1 MVPGRFALFTSSPWV
16 VSPRVVSPSRWVV
29 SPLNVSRFAL
39 LYIFLDIQ
47 LNYNL
52 RYNTHILYT
61 PYTWRWVVSPSN
73 FFFQIFNENRMFHC
87 VNVEWT
93 NKMPDEEIYLVR
105 FASLYYRTPSHLP
118 NNSMQQSS
126 GCMLNWYIYWTVKWE
141 LSSTRLE
148 SSSMIT
154 CDALC
159 RYMNLVTTSS
169 YKHCIHF
176 LSCSFFTIWIFVM
189 YTYLCIFTCPSLGP
203 NWSINILN
211 LESW

>member
-1 MVPGRFALFTSSPWV
+1 MWSTFFAFNNNFYETGISKY
-16 VSPRVVSPSRWVV
+16 
-29 SPLNVSRFAL
+29 
-39 LYIFLDIQ
+39 YIVKKIIPQ
-47 LNYNL
+47 ELNYMIYYMKMWHDSL
-52 RYNTHILYT
+52 
-61 PYTWRWVVSPSN
+61 TWMI
-73 FFFQIFNENRMFHC
+73 QI
-87 VNVEWT
+87 
-93 NKMPDEEIYLVR
+93 
-105 FASLYYRTPSHLP
+105 
-118 NNSMQQSS
+118 
-126 GCMLNWYIYWTVKWE
+126 NWYIYWTVKWE

-211 LESW
+211 LESCRIEIKRVADVTERVRSSGQDSKTNRRYQYFLSPNFLHT

>member
-1 MVPGRFALFTSSPWV
+1 MADITTRHESYVFVT
-16 VSPRVVSPSRWVV
+16 
-29 SPLNVSRFAL
+29 NVMKIWLRMR
-39 LYIFLDIQ
+39 YIFYYIVKKIIPQ
-47 LNYNL
+47 ELNYMI
-52 RYNTHILYT
+52 YYMKMWHDSS
-61 PYTWRWVVSPSN
+61 TWMI
-73 FFFQIFNENRMFHC
+73 QI
-87 VNVEWT
+87 
-93 NKMPDEEIYLVR
+93 
-105 FASLYYRTPSHLP
+105 
-118 NNSMQQSS
+118 
-126 GCMLNWYIYWTVKWE
+126 NWYIYWTVKWE

-176 LSCSFFTIWIFVM
+176 LSCSIFTFWIFVM

-211 LESW
+211 LVLMKDFQIVHCNLTVCGK